1 MAQDRRT
8 DRTAD
13 PVPDTCQIVRGTT
26 GNGGDQ
32 GTGQSGPAPAPP
44 QFSQAASHREP
55 KLPRLMSSNQVT
67 SGLQPQAV
75 TLKCRSVYDRA
86 VSYDIY
92 FLSRRDGQSWD
103 EVLEAME
110 DAAEHSEPIPSRLLE
125 AWDRIVPQ
133 ARMLLGE
140 VDITEYEQESRDLSH
155 SATGIDLSVFGD
167 EVSITVPYWHTGDD
181 AAVVFG
187 KLFALSAVVEK
198 ETGLTAY
205 DPQIE
210 RPLAETQPQGLI
222 ELMSRITN
230 DLRSRYGG

>member
-1 MAQDRRT
+1 M
-8 DRTAD
+8 
-13 PVPDTCQIVRGTT
+13 I
-26 GNGGDQ
+26 
-32 GTGQSGPAPAPP
+32 
-44 QFSQAASHREP
+44 AASQV
-55 KLPRLMSSNQVT
+55 MSSNQVT
-67 SGLQPQAV
+67 SGHRPQAA

-92 FLSRRDGQSWD
+92 FLSQRDGQSWD
-103 EVLEAME
+103 EVLEAVE

-133 ARMLLGE
+133 ARILLGE

-155 SATGIDLSVFGD
+155 SATGIDLSVFVD
-167 EVSITVPYWHTGDD
+167 EVSVTVPYWHAGDD
-181 AAVVFG
+181 AAVVLG
-187 KLFALSAVVEK
+187 KLFALSDVVEK

-210 RPLAETQPQGLI
+210 RPLAETQPQGPI